1 MEIVE
6 IPWNQFITK
15 EEHCFHEIFSNESE
29 ILGFFLLFYIVDLM
43 KMTNF
48 QQTYWWFTHSNAPHA
63 IHVITLDSMFPIAQA
78 HKLGRIP
85 GAFQILVWINF
96 LK

>member
-1 MEIVE
+1 
-6 IPWNQFITK
+6 
-15 EEHCFHEIFSNESE
+15 
-29 ILGFFLLFYIVDLM
+29 M

-63 IHVITLDSMFPIAQA
+63 IHVITLDSVFPNAQA